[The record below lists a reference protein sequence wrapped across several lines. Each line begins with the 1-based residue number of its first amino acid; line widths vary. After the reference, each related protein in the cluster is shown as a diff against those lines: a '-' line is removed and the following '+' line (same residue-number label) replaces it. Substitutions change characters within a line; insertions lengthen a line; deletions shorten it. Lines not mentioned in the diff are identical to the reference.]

1 MPSRIGAAALRN
13 GYALAC
19 VFSWA
24 GGSHA
29 RAQRSESLGSESL
42 VSESLGSESRGSESY
57 PRMHRFSGPYI
68 HSGGSHA
75 RARRSARARR

>member
-1 MPSRIGAAALRN
+1 MPSRIGAAALRS
-13 GYALAC
+13 YALAC

-42 VSESLGSESRGSESY
+42 GSESY
-57 PRMHRFSGPYI
+57 PRLYRSWGPYI
-68 HSGGSHA
+68 DRRWLA
-75 RARRSARARR
+75 RTAPALLQARR